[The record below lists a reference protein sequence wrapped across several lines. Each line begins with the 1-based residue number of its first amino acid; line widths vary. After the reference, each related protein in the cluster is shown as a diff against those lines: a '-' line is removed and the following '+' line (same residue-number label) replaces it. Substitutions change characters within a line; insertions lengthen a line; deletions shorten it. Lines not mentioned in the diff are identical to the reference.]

1 MEKLHV
7 YLSEIKKL
15 EVSSGDELINSAEY
29 YNIQPEF
36 STELE
41 NLQQN
46 ALEDLRRL
54 PDEEIKRQLIS
65 IKHLERLFSKFDALY
80 PHMVD
85 KSQNG
90 LLSAHEL
97 KLRAGALFNVIWLDQ
112 NDVSPGF
119 IIAIYSSILS
129 KHHSLTRFINKIE
142 DMLAFERKNKMQVA

>member
-1 MEKLHV
+1 MEKLHI

-46 ALEDLRRL
+46 ALEDLSRL
-54 PDEEIKRQLIS
+54 PDEEINRQLIS

-80 PHMVD
+80 PHMVS

-97 KLRAGALFNVIWLDQ
+97 RLRAGALFNIIRFDQ
-112 NDVSPGF
+112 TDISPRF
-119 IIAIYSSILS
+119 IIAVYSSILS

-142 DMLAFERKNKMQVA
+142 DMLVFEHNHKMHIA

>member
-1 MEKLHV
+1 MEKLNV

-15 EVSSGDELINSAEY
+15 EVSSGDELINSSKY
-29 YNIQPEF
+29 YNIQPDF

-41 NLQQN
+41 NLQLN
-46 ALEDLRRL
+46 ALEDLAEL
-54 PDEEIKRQLIS
+54 PDEEIKRQLVS
-65 IKHLERLFSKFDALY
+65 IKHLERLFSKFDAVY

-97 KLRAGALFNVIWLDQ
+97 RLRVGALFNIIRFDQ
-112 NDVSPGF
+112 DNVSSRF

-142 DMLAFERKNKMQVA
+142 DMLVFEHKAKMQIA